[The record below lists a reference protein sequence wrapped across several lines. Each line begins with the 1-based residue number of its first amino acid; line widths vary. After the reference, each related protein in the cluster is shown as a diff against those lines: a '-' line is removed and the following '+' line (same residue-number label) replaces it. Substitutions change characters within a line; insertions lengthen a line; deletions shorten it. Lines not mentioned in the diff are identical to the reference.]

1 MRVETV
7 LNIIKAIGITIPSD
21 MYKDHKYWSESK
33 KQYREFLDMDIIHVF
48 RVAIK
53 YGMSRKPYYESD
65 GNIFTLKVKSNQE
78 KKDDTRI

>member
-21 MYKDHKYWSESK
+21 MYEEHKYWSESRK
-33 KQYREFLDMDIIHVF
+33 EYREFLDMDIIHVF

-65 GNIFTLKVKSNQE
+65 GNIFTLKVKGLDKRE
-78 KKDDTRI
+78 HI

>member
-1 MRVETV
+1 MKVEEILKT
-7 LNIIKAIGITIPSD
+7 IEAEGRTIPCD
-21 MYKDHKYWSESK
+21 MYEEHEYWSESRK
-33 KQYREFLDMDIIHVF
+33 EYREFLDMDIIHVF